1 MKQLS
6 TVKWSTKSESVLNL
20 LLLRQFGCPSNIRDF
35 TSAQVL
41 GVEDGKAEVVIS
53 RRRFGQNH
61 QKVRKLLLAWQCGD
75 AFSYILAFEQ
85 TERWSSGLDME
96 WTNHFRYKAFKKPV
110 LLWLIR
116 FSNIHCMFRRKVQ
129 GEIQVKLA
137 KPINQHRDINV
148 RSIKSGTFELARF
161 FHFQNMNILKWLT
174 LEARDNSWY
183 FFLPVEYGLIY
194 SRDYFVRFISVE
206 ELQRLCRVVHALFQL

>member
-1 MKQLS
+1 MI
-6 TVKWSTKSESVLNL
+6 TRW
-20 LLLRQFGCPSNIRDF
+20 
-35 TSAQVL
+35 
-41 GVEDGKAEVVIS
+41 
-53 RRRFGQNH
+53 RFGQNH

-85 TERWSSGLDME
+85 TERWSSDLNIE

-174 LEARDNSWY
+174 LEATDNSRY

-194 SRDYFVRFISVE
+194 SRDYFVRFI
-206 ELQRLCRVVHALFQL
+206 CRRATKTLSCCALFKLRSIKTVDDVRTRKMLVYLVHKCSILSVLISTL